1 MKLYRV
7 SSDKTIDNGKPV
19 IRWAGTQAG
28 VVQAKKDFMAA
39 GLKRKDLS
47 TEEIDVPTKKDEL
60 VTWLNERNA

>member
-39 GLKRKDLS
+39 GLKRKELS

-60 VTWLNERNA
+60 VAWLNERNA

>member
-39 GLKRKDLS
+39 GLKRKELS

-60 VTWLNERNA
+60 VAWLSQRKA

>member
-28 VVQAKKDFMAA
+28 VVLAKKDFMAA
-39 GLKRKDLS
+39 GLKRKELS
-47 TEEIDVPTKKDEL
+47 TEEIEVPTKKDEL
-60 VTWLNERNA
+60 VAWLNERKA